1 MKTLKCAIL
10 LLTIFAST
18 NNFAK
23 SPHESE
29 SLVNS
34 EIMAGKIIAAE
45 TDFLN
50 REVARLGKKLENTL
64 DSLPMDIDHNEGKI
78 IAVIANQVERDL
90 ESVKKDIDSLTY
102 QRSFDMIYTKLDQIE
117 KDIEM
122 I

>member
-1 MKTLKCAIL
+1 MKTLKYAIL
-10 LLTIFAST
+10 LVSIFASV

-29 SLVNS
+29 SLIRND
-34 EIMAGKIIAAE
+34 ITAGKIIAAE
-45 TDFLN
+45 TNFLSH
-50 REVARLGKKLENTL
+50 EVSRLTKKLENTL
-64 DSLPMDIDHNEGKI
+64 NTVPLSVDHNEGKI

-90 ESVKKDIDSLTY
+90 EEVKREIEALSY
-102 QRSFDMIYTKLDQIE
+102 QRSSDMIYIKLEQIE